1 MARGRLYL
9 ASFSLRDAEEV
20 MDDERGDKEARARH
34 SGDAVAQFKSCEEE
48 SHKLADSQAAKEQPV
63 QNFLPQMASA
73 NAELRRE
80 MDNAPL
86 HEFDIEHVDAS
97 TENVIEMNVALVEL
111 SGSDTEEEESVF
123 EDDSESEDSSD
134 CDEVTVENF
143 KLPKSKEEGRI
154 EILDN
159 KISK

>member
-1 MARGRLYL
+1 MLLLSSNHVKKKATSLQTVRLPRSNL
-9 ASFSLRDAEEV
+9 LDR
-20 MDDERGDKEARARH
+20 
-34 SGDAVAQFKSCEEE
+34 
-48 SHKLADSQAAKEQPV
+48 V